1 MTQMSSTLCQIRL
14 CYNGGSICPETINSY
29 PSNAR
34 GSYLLIR
41 YSGKWNIC
49 GWYMRVRRTLN
60 LILNKLSSEGFLI
73 SIDLDQNAIELCK
86 NRIDEKSSRF
96 HIEKNS
102 YSNLPNILEDLGVDK
117 VNGILLDLGLSSMQ
131 LASNDRGFSFTKDS
145 NLDMR
150 FDQSNPLKAED
161 LINKSNESELADII
175 YHYGEERRSRAI
187 AKKLI
192 QAAPITNVQ
201 DLVAVIKNCTP
212 PQRRN
217 RTMARVF
224 QAFRIAVNKELEKL
238 SEFLSK
244 YADYLEKGGKII
256 IISFHSLE
264 DRLVKRNFRYYSE
277 KGYLKILTKRPVVAS
292 ETERNSNSK
301 SRSAKLRCA
310 EKI

>member
-1 MTQMSSTLCQIRL
+1 MADTSTHSQSIHIPVMPEEVISFLDIQE
-14 CYNGGSICPETINSY
+14 NGIYVDGT
-29 PSNAR
+29 
-34 GSYLLIR
+34 
-41 YSGKWNIC
+41 C
-49 GWYMRVRRTLN
+49 GLGGHSK
-60 LILNKLSSEGFLI
+60 LILNELSSEGFLI
-73 SIDLDQNAIELCK
+73 SIDIDQNAIDQ
-86 NRIDEKSSRF
+86 RSSRF

-102 YSNLPNILEDLGVDK
+102 YSSLPYILEGLGIDK

-150 FDQSNPLKAED
+150 FDQSNPLKAKD
-161 LINKSNESELADII
+161 LINKSNESDLADII

-192 QAAPITNVQ
+192 QAIPITNVQ
-201 DLVAVIKNCTP
+201 DLVAAIKSCTP

-277 KGYLKILTKRPVVAS
+277 KGYLKILTKKPVVAS
-292 ETERNSNSK
+292 DTERNSNSK

-310 EKI
+310 EKLS